1 MAKRIGVAREKALL
15 EALKRSINLNGTTLT
30 GMTLTSA
37 TLTRPTL
44 TQPTLTQ
51 RTYSGDNESESLAVT
66 MTTDDY
72 VPGSVIYFDAGLQVN
87 NDYDIT
93 YTLPAASEGLS
104 YTFVCTGTAG
114 ADGSGAVAVTIQA
127 GSAILGAMMNCNDGR
142 SGDGSGD
149 KTSIVWDDDKCE
161 QGTTIRCLSDG
172 NNWYATGETSAGK
185 AEVTVS

>member
-1 MAKRIGVAREKALL
+1 
-15 EALKRSINLNGTTLT
+15 
-30 GMTLTSA
+30 
-37 TLTRPTL
+37 
-44 TQPTLTQ
+44 
-51 RTYSGDNESESLAVT
+51 
-66 MTTDDY
+66 